1 MPDIVYVLTNPAM
14 PGSCQNWLY
23 NEPPEEN
30 EGPLQHQR
38 AEEFRCAVAWQ
49 VPTGTGR
56 ALEKDLHITFAP
68 DRHSPSREWFKTD
81 PERVKAFL
89 RNVPGQDVTPKTESS
104 PETPKAEEKEERKS
118 NPGTREKTER
128 NQAMV
133 QDKKA
138 GMTYAD
144 IARKYERSS
153 TFVRKTINRC
163 LARENENQD
172 S

>member
-1 MPDIVYVLTNPAM
+1 M
-14 PGSCQNWLY
+14 
-23 NEPPEEN
+23 
-30 EGPLQHQR
+30 
-38 AEEFRCAVAWQ
+38 
-49 VPTGTGR
+49 
-56 ALEKDLHITFAP
+56 
-68 DRHSPSREWFKTD
+68 D
-81 PERVKAFL
+81 PERVVVIL
-89 RNVPGQDVTPKTESS
+89 RQVPGKDVTPKTESS
-104 PETPKAEEKEERKS
+104 SETPKAEEKEERKS